1 MHPAVE
7 KKARLSSAERKLLP
21 WATCFDS
28 CGFRPSPHRTLGHSA
43 SLPYV
48 DSMCTNNDANAC
60 AQPPAVSE
68 RISMSINYHLA
79 KFTASYGTSAQLPDS
94 VRPEVSFVG
103 RSNVGKSSIMN
114 KIFRRKNLVKVSSTR
129 GKTRSI
135 NFFECDWVDFV
146 DLPGYGYAKVAKS
159 EKDRW
164 AELMGVYFGDER
176 RFALVVSLIDIRHA
190 ASALDEQMIAYL
202 KRFDFP
208 FIVVFTKS
216 DKLGK
221 NAAAKQAAALR
232 KQLDIPAD
240 RTVLTS
246 SLKGDGIDALRKM
259 IEEACRIE
267 VEHHGQAS

>member
-1 MHPAVE
+1 MA
-7 KKARLSSAERKLLP
+7 
-21 WATCFDS
+21 
-28 CGFRPSPHRTLGHSA
+28 
-43 SLPYV
+43 
-48 DSMCTNNDANAC
+48 
-60 AQPPAVSE
+60 
-68 RISMSINYHLA
+68 INYQKA

-114 KIFRRKNLVKVSSTR
+114 KIFNRKNLVKVSSTP

-146 DLPGYGYAKVAKS
+146 DLPGYGYAKVAKT

-164 AELMGVYFGDER
+164 AELMGVYFGDDR
-176 RFALVVSLIDIRHA
+176 RFALVVSLIDIRHP

-208 FIVVFTKS
+208 FIVAFTKA
-216 DKLGK
+216 DKLGR
-221 NAAAKQAAALR
+221 NALNKQMAALR
-232 KQLDIPAD
+232 KQLDVPAD

-246 SLKGDGIDALRKM
+246 SFKGTGINDLRKL
-259 IEEACRIE
+259 IEEACRAE
-267 VEHHGQAS
+267 VDATKLARAEAAAPEDEER